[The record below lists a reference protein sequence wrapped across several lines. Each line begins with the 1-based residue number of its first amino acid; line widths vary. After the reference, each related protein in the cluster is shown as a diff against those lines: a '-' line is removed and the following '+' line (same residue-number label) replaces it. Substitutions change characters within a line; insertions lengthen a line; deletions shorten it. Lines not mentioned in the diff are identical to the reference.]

1 MKGLNEADMNVRIPT
16 KYKQAQTGTPNFEIG
31 EGMQTSNAAKAY
43 YMSRPYFFDG
53 PPESEAPSITEDA
66 AMSIHRAMRQFL
78 PASVREK
85 LVCTRTS
92 LQPHMS

>member
-1 MKGLNEADMNVRIPT
+1 MNVQIPK